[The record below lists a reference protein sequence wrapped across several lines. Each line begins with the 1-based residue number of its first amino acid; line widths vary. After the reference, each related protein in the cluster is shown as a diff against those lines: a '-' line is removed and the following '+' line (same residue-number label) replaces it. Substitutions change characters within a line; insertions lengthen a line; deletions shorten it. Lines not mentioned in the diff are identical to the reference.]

1 MQYSISHEDI
11 YNYDETGFAMG
22 LIATTK
28 VVIRAIMPR
37 KPHLIQPG
45 N

>member
-1 MQYSISHEDI
+1 MQYGISYKDI
-11 YNYDETGFAMG
+11 YNFDEMGFAIG
-22 LIATTK
+22 LITTTK
-28 VVIRAIMPR
+28 VVIRANIPR